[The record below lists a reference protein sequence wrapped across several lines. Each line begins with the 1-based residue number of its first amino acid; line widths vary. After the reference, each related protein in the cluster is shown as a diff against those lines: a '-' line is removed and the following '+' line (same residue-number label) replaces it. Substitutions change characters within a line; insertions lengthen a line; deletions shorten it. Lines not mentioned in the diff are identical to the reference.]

1 MHIAYLEHFG
11 ITEDG
16 KNFLYDKEE
25 LEAYK
30 KAINDKVLLHRK
42 HGFYEQSILYLEHS
56 CIRKVFPINDK
67 VPELLLYLFVFPTA
81 EVFRTIWKKALC
93 SMVLR

>member
-1 MHIAYLEHFG
+1 MIKQGEHIAYLEHFG

-30 KAINDKVLLHRK
+30 KAINDKVFCTGNITQNFFIPFRLSGTQKYFPAFGRK
-42 HGFYEQSILYLEHS
+42 PCAAWFY
-56 CIRKVFPINDK
+56 V
-67 VPELLLYLFVFPTA
+67 
-81 EVFRTIWKKALC
+81 KAA
-93 SMVLR
+93 SK